1 MNTRLKICGIKRV
14 EDVDIINQIKP
25 DFIGFVFAQSK
36 RRIDLKTAINL
47 RKLIDSKI
55 ISVGVFVD
63 EDIDNIV
70 SAVNTKAID
79 IVQLHG
85 NEDKEYIKK
94 LKQKVDVKIIK
105 AIIVD
110 NIKNIEINKD
120 YPNADFLL
128 IDSGYGSG
136 KTFNWDV
143 SIKTN
148 KSLFVAGGINID
160 NIEKAYKR
168 FNPYA
173 FDLSTSVEVNG
184 FKDFNKIRDIKL
196 KLDNLNG
203 EINE

>member
-85 NEDKEYIKK
+85 NEDVKYIKR

-105 AIIVD
+105 TVIVD
-110 NIKNIEINKD
+110 KNEGINID
-120 YPNADFLL
+120 YCNSDFLL

-148 KSLFVAGGINID
+148 KPLFVAGGINID

-173 FDLSTSVEVNG
+173 FDLSTSVEVDG